1 MALDMVMKGEVGVI
15 LGRPLVEKQ
24 IGMLRIG
31 RYRDLYTIPMFHKSH
46 SLSDEGTYFIATN
59 PTPGTPVAFVVNA
72 AVSETAGYFLNIKN
86 NDPVGGVNAK
96 RMYLDYIRLI
106 CGVVPASATSGHC
119 FIKLDNINR
128 YSSGGSIITPVN
140 PNMDSNI
147 ASIAQVYAGALTTVA
162 PSPSARSVARGVLRA
177 SIPVVNDEWILN
189 FGSVETAS
197 SMLIG
202 GGVARF
208 VVPLPPVI
216 IGAQQTMGL
225 QLWFPANSVTP
236 AQFEFEVGWFER

>member
-15 LGRPLVEKQ
+15 LGRPLGEKQ
-24 IGMLRIG
+24 IGNLRIG
-31 RYRDLYTIPMFHKSH
+31 KYRDLYTIPLFHKNH
-46 SLSDEGTYFIATN
+46 SLSDEGSYFVATN

-72 AVSETAGYFLNIKN
+72 AVSETAGYFFNVKN
-86 NDPVGGVNAK
+86 NDAIGVNAK
-96 RMYLDYIRLI
+96 RIFLDYIRLI
-106 CGVVPASATSGHC
+106 SGVVPASATSAHC
-119 FIKLDNINR
+119 FVKLDNINR
-128 YSSGGSIITPVN
+128 YSSGGSTIYPVN

-147 ASIAQVYAGALTTVA
+147 ASIAQMNAGALTTVA
-162 PSPSARSVARGVLRA
+162 PSPSARVVARGVLRA
-177 SIPVVNDEWILN
+177 SIPIVNDEWILN
-189 FGSVETAS
+189 FGAVETAS

-225 QLWFPANSVTP
+225 QLWFPGNAVTP
-236 AQFEFEVGWFER
+236 AQFEFELGWFER